1 MTVRM
6 RRAKGED
13 DHERD
18 NKMINYWTTFS
29 KQSFARGEELVV
41 CGPLWIAY
49 CLCVCVRAGHQN
61 QLVRQKENERKCRER
76 ERGGR
81 WWGEGGVRE
90 KKR

>member
-6 RRAKGED
+6 RRAKGEG

-41 CGPLWIAY
+41 CGPLWITC

-61 QLVRQKENERKCRER
+61 QLVRQRENKRESSER
-76 ERGGR
+76 ERGGGGGGR
-81 WWGEGGVRE
+81 GE
-90 KKR
+90 